1 METNLDPRL
10 IEAMLSWQTELGA
23 DEFIGDGPVDRFAH
37 AEAMAAEAAARAAAG
52 PVAGSAPAPAPARR
66 TPDAPAPAR
75 PPAVDPVAVARAMA
89 AGADTLADLARV
101 MGDFPHCELRRGA
114 RRTVFGQGLEDARVM
129 IIGDAPRADEDRQG
143 LPFAGP
149 EGALLD
155 RMLAAIGLDRHAEDR
170 ARAVRL
176 AAVLP
181 WRAPGDRDP
190 DPAEM
195 AMMLPFLAR
204 QVALVA
210 PDVVVLMGNQACQ
223 AILGRPG
230 ILRLRGQWGECFDRP
245 CLPMLHPAHLLRN
258 PGAKRE
264 AWADLLSLQARLR
277 TS

>member
-1 METNLDPRL
+1 MEMNMDPRL
-10 IEAMLSWQTELGA
+10 IEAMLSWQAELGA

-37 AEAMAAEAAARAAAG
+37 AEAMAAEAEARAAAG
-52 PVAGSAPAPAPARR
+52 PVAGSAPAPARA
-66 TPDAPAPAR
+66 
-75 PPAVDPVAVARAMA
+75 PAVDPVAVARAMA
-89 AGADTLADLARV
+89 AGVTTLADLARV

-149 EGALLD
+149 EGAMLD

-176 AAVLP
+176 AGVLP